1 MSLFLQILT
10 IVFVHAKSE
19 NYILGL
25 QKKKKTLHRKRSN
38 FGLVLMRSFSLIL
51 T

>member
-10 IVFVHAKSE
+10 IVFVHGKSE

-25 QKKKKTLHRKRSN
+25 QKKNEKY
-38 FGLVLMRSFSLIL
+38 IL
-51 T
+51 